1 MSQQL
6 SLFIYLYV
14 GLIEQIKVHWAVCD
28 MEQLRSPV
36 WLSPAG
42 IQSGFKD
49 LCPLYHVHA

>member
-14 GLIEQIKVHWAVCD
+14 GHIEQIKVHWAVCD

-42 IQSGFKD
+42 IQGGFKD